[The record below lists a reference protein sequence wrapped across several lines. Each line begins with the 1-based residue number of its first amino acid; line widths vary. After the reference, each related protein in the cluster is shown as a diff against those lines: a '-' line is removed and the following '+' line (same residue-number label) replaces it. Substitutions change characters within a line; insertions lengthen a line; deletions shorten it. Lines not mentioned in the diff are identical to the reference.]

1 MFIVNTNDF
10 TSVNNK
16 ITINILSYVWFW
28 YVNRYTYIFDNV
40 TYFTIILYII
50 GNITIQGTKLGNLT
64 TTVSNF
70 TYFHFM

>member
-1 MFIVNTNDF
+1 MTHSDVIIGQVV
-10 TSVNNK
+10 TSSVK
-16 ITINILSYVWFW
+16 LHQEAH
-28 YVNRYTYIFDNV
+28 YIFDNV
-40 TYFTIILYII
+40 IYNTHIYIYIYII